1 MNKNEI
7 FERLVEILKDIK
19 DDISVNEETALI
31 GEGILDSLELINYL
45 TQIEETYNVSIS
57 LDQLSENKL
66 GIIKNMIDYLAEK
79 I

>member
-19 DDISVNEETALI
+19 DDISVSEETALI

>member
-1 MNKNEI
+1 MNRKEVY
-7 FERLVEILKDIK
+7 ERLVEILKDIK
-19 DDISVNEETALI
+19 DDVSVSEETALI

-66 GIIKNMIDYLAEK
+66 GIIKNMIDYIAEK
-79 I
+79 A